1 VEEMPSERPPEQLTW
16 LLQPGQSS
24 IVKQENRLVEARY
37 SLTARE
43 LKLVLYAIA
52 MIDPRAS
59 DFGMCQIRV
68 QDFAELTGTD
78 PNSLYRELRATAEQ
92 IRRKDLVLE
101 NYPEK
106 NMHGEI
112 KFRRIATSWFINV
125 ITDAN
130 GDGYLAVLLEPK
142 LKPFLLQLKGQ
153 YTKFQLGYAVRM
165 KSQYGIRLYQLAQRW
180 AYKGERTL
188 ALDELRL
195 CLGTR
200 EINGKGEVVKDHLV
214 TYNNFKRKALLPAVE
229 EVNRHSDLSVEF
241 KEEKSKTSKS
251 VAAIRFLIRRNV
263 ATADQFDGLPS
274 STGCELPSSQ
284 QSQLDALADEFRL
297 SEPQTKTLVDYVEK
311 DGLDYVLEKAEIAR
325 KQPNPA
331 AAFIKALREDWK
343 KPVPKASNKPNPKPK
358 APLAPPEPP
367 PAKPDFEP
375 MARLWAEATEL
386 QRTAWLKDDLL
397 RQTAPKEEGEPPRPV
412 FLARLY
418 CLTQP
423 AEV

>member
-1 VEEMPSERPPEQLTW
+1 MPSERPPEQLTW
-16 LLQPGQSS
+16 PLQPGQSS

-37 SLTARE
+37 SLTSLE
-43 LKLVLYAIA
+43 LNLVLYAIA

-59 DFGMCQIRV
+59 DFGMCQMRV

-200 EINGKGEVVKDHLV
+200 
-214 TYNNFKRKALLPAVE
+214 
-229 EVNRHSDLSVEF
+229 
-241 KEEKSKTSKS
+241 
-251 VAAIRFLIRRNV
+251 
-263 ATADQFDGLPS
+263 
-274 STGCELPSSQ
+274 
-284 QSQLDALADEFRL
+284 
-297 SEPQTKTLVDYVEK
+297 
-311 DGLDYVLEKAEIAR
+311 
-325 KQPNPA
+325 
-331 AAFIKALREDWK
+331 
-343 KPVPKASNKPNPKPK
+343 
-358 APLAPPEPP
+358 
-367 PAKPDFEP
+367 
-375 MARLWAEATEL
+375 
-386 QRTAWLKDDLL
+386 
-397 RQTAPKEEGEPPRPV
+397 
-412 FLARLY
+412 
-418 CLTQP
+418 
-423 AEV
+423 